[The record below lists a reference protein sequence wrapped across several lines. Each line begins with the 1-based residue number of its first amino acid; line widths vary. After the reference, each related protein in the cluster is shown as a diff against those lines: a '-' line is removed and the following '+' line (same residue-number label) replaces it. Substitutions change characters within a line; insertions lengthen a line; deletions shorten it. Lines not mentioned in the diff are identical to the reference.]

1 MDISEGLDLKG
12 PSGETWRVDVSK
24 VDDELFLGSGW
35 GDFAKA
41 HEIQENDLLLFTCSG
56 RSSFEVLIFDASG
69 CQKLS
74 PLFSS
79 RMCRYFDDMV
89 MGQQLEKYSDNSSD
103 DTSVPSQLVGS
114 PHKACTSKKYSV
126 NGKPSK

>member
-1 MDISEGLDLKG
+1 
-12 PSGETWRVDVSK
+12 VDVSK
-24 VDDELFLGSGW
+24 VHDELFLGSGW

-69 CQKLS
+69 CEKLS

-79 RMCRYFDDMV
+79 RMCKYLDDMV

-114 PHKACTSKKYSV
+114 ALKASASKKYSV